1 LDSTVDQKSSTKGRG
16 MQRLRRTFAKR
27 FAVLDRE
34 APQFQE
40 ATTGRNLRYGH
51 ELVVRGQKRASRL
64 IQPQH
69 SKLPARRNAIK
80 LVECLAKRS
89 LAYFKGTAQDRNV
102 QRLVQMCESQYL
114 RLFDEIAAR
123 VAFPSE
129 RRFRNGSEPLM
140 NVHGKPPV
148 R

>member
-1 LDSTVDQKSSTKGRG
+1 
-16 MQRLRRTFAKR
+16 MQRLRRTFAKH

-69 SKLPARRNAIK
+69 SKLPARRNAMK
-80 LVECLAKRS
+80 LMECLAKRS
-89 LAYFKGTAQDRNV
+89 LAYLERTAQGRNV
-102 QRLVQMCESQYL
+102 QRLGPISESPTPC
-114 RLFDEIAAR
+114 R
-123 VAFPSE
+123 
-129 RRFRNGSEPLM
+129 
-140 NVHGKPPV
+140 
-148 R
+148 

>member
-1 LDSTVDQKSSTKGRG
+1 
-16 MQRLRRTFAKR
+16 MQRLRRTFAKH

-51 ELVVRGQKRASRL
+51 EVVVRGQKRASRL

-69 SKLPARRNAIK
+69 SKLPARRNATK

-89 LAYFKGTAQDRNV
+89 LAYFKGTPQDRNV
-102 QRLVQMCESQYL
+102 ERLVQMCESQYL
-114 RLFDEIAAR
+114 RLFDEIAPR
-123 VAFPSE
+123 VAFPCKMLFLS
-129 RRFRNGSEPLM
+129 RGEPLI
-140 NVHGKPPV
+140 PS
-148 R
+148 